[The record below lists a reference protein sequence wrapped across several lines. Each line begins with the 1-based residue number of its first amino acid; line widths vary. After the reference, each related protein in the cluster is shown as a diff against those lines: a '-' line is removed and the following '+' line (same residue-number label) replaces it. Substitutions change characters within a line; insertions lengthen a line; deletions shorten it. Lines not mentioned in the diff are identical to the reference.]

1 MPLLRRRRWH
11 SRARL
16 RLHLALLRSRRRLLL
31 RGRLHLTFLPRRLHL
46 TLLSRGGLRLNAP
59 LLRRRDLTPF
69 RRLRLNALFLR

>member
-1 MPLLRRRRWH
+1 
-11 SRARL
+11 
-16 RLHLALLRSRRRLLL
+16 
-31 RGRLHLTFLPRRLHL
+31 LHLTFLPRRLHL